1 MGSYRGGSPYE
12 FKIANTVAGAARVDY
27 RVDGLRV
34 GVSGYAGNTF
44 SNTLTKPN
52 SNWEDVKGLLTI
64 GAVDFDYSGYD
75 MIVRGGVIYGHLSNS
90 DRITAYNKK
99 MRNDSPS
106 PKTNVA
112 SDAISA
118 GVEAG
123 YDIFAPIKVRKQ
135 KFYLFARYDFYDSML
150 RTAGGILRY
159 DWCGRHRVAAG
170 VNYYPIPQIVVKG
183 SIRPGLCAGHTTMS
197 RLYQWG
203 VAYTGFF
210 TRRK

>member
-1 MGSYRGGSPYE
+1 
-12 FKIANTVAGAARVDY
+12 
-27 RVDGLRV
+27 
-34 GVSGYAGNTF
+34 
-44 SNTLTKPN
+44 
-52 SNWEDVKGLLTI
+52 
-64 GAVDFDYSGYD
+64 

-118 GVEAG
+118 GVEVG

-183 SIRPGLCAGHTTMS
+183 EYSAGIMRRPYNNEPS
-197 RLYQWG
+197 VSVG